1 MELSKG
7 IKAIDLAL
15 YIEKEKLLAI
25 TDLQLG
31 YEGMLNAQG
40 VMVPRF
46 NLEKIKERLEEK
58 IFPQAGKIETILI
71 NGDLKHEFGTIS
83 EQEGA
88 EVREIIEFLKQ
99 RCKEIILVKGN
110 HDAILE
116 PIVRTKG
123 LRLLEEYFIPAQKIL
138 FTHGHKIPESE
149 NFRKAKT
156 VIIGHEHPC
165 ITVSDG
171 VKHETYKCFLKGK
184 FRGKGLIV
192 MPSMNE
198 TALGSDIS
206 REEILTPLISNADN
220 FEVFA
225 VEDKVYRMGKVKDI
239 IE

>member
-7 IKAIDLAL
+7 IRAIDLAL

-58 IFPQAGKIETILI
+58 IFPRAGKIVKILI

-123 LRLLEEYFIPAQKIL
+123 LQLLEEYFIPAQKI
-138 FTHGHKIPESE
+138 
-149 NFRKAKT
+149 
-156 VIIGHEHPC
+156 
-165 ITVSDG
+165 
-171 VKHETYKCFLKGK
+171 
-184 FRGKGLIV
+184 
-192 MPSMNE
+192 
-198 TALGSDIS
+198 
-206 REEILTPLISNADN
+206 
-220 FEVFA
+220 
-225 VEDKVYRMGKVKDI
+225 
-239 IE
+239 